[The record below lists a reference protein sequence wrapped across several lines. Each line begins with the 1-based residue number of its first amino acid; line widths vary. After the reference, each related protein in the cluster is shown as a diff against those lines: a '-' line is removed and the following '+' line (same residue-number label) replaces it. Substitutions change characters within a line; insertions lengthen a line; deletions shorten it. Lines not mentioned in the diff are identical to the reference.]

1 MNLLRREIR
10 LLTFLLTLI
19 IGLAACSEK
28 TNNGL
33 TATTNLKKLG
43 IEEKNL
49 DRVDSLIASGLIN
62 NWMAGA
68 TALIAVDGKIIY
80 EKGFGFKDRESKA
93 LMRPIDEFRIASMSK
108 PIVTAAAMTLV
119 EKGKLNLNDPVSKY
133 IPEFKNMKVL
143 ATFNENDT
151 TYTTVDAKNP
161 ITIKNLMTH
170 TSGIGYGFAD
180 PRMALIYAKN
190 GIPDLAIADSV
201 TIGEK
206 IKKLGTLPLGEQPDS
221 KFYYGLSID
230 VLGYVI
236 EVASGESLA
245 TYVSENITKPL
256 GMNDTFFFLP
266 AEKAGRLTVM
276 YGETKTGRLE
286 RLPKLTKGY
295 NVNYPIDGAKTY
307 FSGGSGMCSTVDD
320 YAKFCQM
327 ILNKGTFGG
336 KQILA
341 FESVEAMTTN
351 QIGNLSVGK
360 NKFGLGFEITTAD
373 GVAHGAKSG
382 KLSWSGAFNTY
393 FWIDPERKSV
403 AILMTQV
410 YPALHS
416 KELRTQFEQ
425 LVNDALD
432 R

>member
-10 LLTFLLTLI
+10 LLTFLLILI
-19 IGLAACSEK
+19 VGFTACSEK
-28 TNNGL
+28 TSNGL
-33 TATTNLKKLG
+33 VAATNIKKLG

-49 DRVDSLIASGLIN
+49 DRIDSLLASGLIN

-68 TALIAVDGKIIY
+68 TALIAVNGKIIY

-93 LMRPIDEFRIASMSK
+93 LMRPIDEFRIASMTK

-119 EKGKLNLNDPVSKY
+119 EQGKLNLNDPVSKY
-133 IPEFKNMKVL
+133 IPEFKNLKVL
-143 ATFNENDT
+143 ATFNAKDT

-180 PRMALIYAKN
+180 PRMAMIYTKN
-190 GIPDLAIADSV
+190 GIPDLAVADQV

-206 IKKLGTLPLGEQPDS
+206 MRKLGTLPLGVQPDS
-221 KFYYGLSID
+221 KFYYGLSVD

-236 EVASGESLA
+236 EVASGKSLA
-245 TYVSENITKPL
+245 EYVSETITKPL

-266 AEKAGRLTVM
+266 AEKTGRLAVM
-276 YGETKTGRLE
+276 YGETSTGRLE
-286 RLPKLTKGY
+286 RLPQLSKGY

-307 FSGGSGMCSTVDD
+307 FSGGSGLSSTVDD

-336 KQILA
+336 KQILSY
-341 FESVEAMTTN
+341 ESIESMTTN

-360 NKFGLGFEITTAD
+360 NKFGLGFEITTPA
-373 GVAHGAKSG
+373 GVANGSKTG

-416 KELRTQFEQ
+416 RELRTQFEQ